1 MESNEAGSFSTL
13 HFQLFPYS
21 VGTPERSMAIDQQ
34 HRRLVFQNLDREL
47 TKVAKSPDAE
57 HVHKFRTYSRRVE
70 TFLENLGLEQTGND
84 EKLAKLLG
92 RLRKKAGKVRDLDVQ
107 ITNLENLKISSHQGH
122 KARLLRDMRQNRE
135 SKQKKLAKAFDEK
148 TVAELRKRLR
158 RTAAEAQIPTE
169 AAPLSMAKQLIA
181 ELDKDRAPLT
191 EKRLHQY
198 RLAGK
203 RARYIAEFAG
213 ENAESAQLIK
223 VLKRMQDV
231 IGDWH
236 DWLELTGRAEKLF
249 GRAHDSSLVSVLQNL
264 TRAKFRQAVRILAET
279 TQAVREIRPAEAKPA
294 SERKSSSPERRSY
307 AISSVA

>member
-1 MESNEAGSFSTL
+1 
-13 HFQLFPYS
+13 
-21 VGTPERSMAIDQQ
+21 MAIDQQ

-47 TKVAKSPDAE
+47 TKVAKSPEAE

-84 EKLAKLLG
+84 TKLAKLLS

-107 ITNLENLKISSHQGH
+107 IADLENLKISSHQGH

-135 SKQKKLAKAFDEK
+135 SKQKKLVKAFDEK
-148 TVAELRKRLR
+148 TVAELRRRLR
-158 RTAAEAQIPTE
+158 RTATEAQIPAE
-169 AAPLSMAKQLIA
+169 IDPLGRARQVITDL
-181 ELDKDRAPLT
+181 EKDHAPLT

-213 ENAESAQLIK
+213 QNAETAHLIK

-236 DWLELTGRAEKLF
+236 DWLELTGRAEELF
-249 GRAHDSSLVSVLQNL
+249 GRAHDSSLVAVLQNL
-264 TRAKFRQAVRILAET
+264 TRVKYRQAVRVLAET
-279 TQAVREIRPAEAKPA
+279 SQSVREVPPIELTP
-294 SERKSSSPERRSY
+294 SLNRKSSSSERRGY
-307 AISSVA
+307 ATSSVA